1 MTNKKAQSGFILRV
15 FSIIAYIIVLAMVVL
30 LLRIPGCNSGEKAEE
45 IIDSYSPE
53 ILELTANEQ
62 LISYLRTPLPGDI
75 MGRIAW
81 VEEEA
86 SKDQSISIFLDGLR
100 LKWEGLPN
108 SGELSSAK
116 GFLES
121 NPEVY
126 VDRSYAEFL
135 VALHPRMGSAS
146 AQDAFDVVTKLTF
159 LQRLNEKRGHLAP
172 DEIYFSPRICVSYP
186 ENEDDCVCEYTL
198 SSNKPNKCSLK
209 SERADPRDTAWD
221 DYFNIKSNEIYVAKA
236 TIPLPDAKN
245 PTNVYLDFPA
255 EKIYMR
261 IPDV

>member
-45 IIDSYSPE
+45 IIGSYSPE

-62 LISYLRTPLPGDI
+62 LISYLRTPIPGDL
-75 MGRIAW
+75 MERIAW

-86 SKDQSISIFLDGLR
+86 SKKPSIFVEYNHPIEGDR

-108 SGELSSAK
+108 SRQLNSAK

-135 VALHPRMGSAS
+135 VALHPRRGS

-172 DEIYFSPRICVSYP
+172 EEIYFSPRICVSYS
-186 ENEDDCVCEYTL
+186 ENGD
-198 SSNKPNKCSLK
+198 CSLK
-209 SERADPRDTAWD
+209 SKLADPRDTAWD
-221 DYFNIKSNEIYVAKA
+221 DNFNIKSNEIYVANA
-236 TIPLPDAKN
+236 IIPLPDAKKL
-245 PTNVYLDFPA
+245 TKVYLDFPA